1 METSDWDEWYHRV
14 TLSFCVW
21 LSAMPLFILDSQTM
35 THIISFI
42 SSFLT
47 HTPFFSHTGEF
58 LDIDLLSSEVTSVL
72 RGRRWTVRPLL
83 WVYCLLAK
91 HTNTHT
97 QNHTHKANS
106 QPYSCKREGL
116 QADAHICW
124 SGLCCAKAS
133 SKHITPR
140 ATQSWL

>member
-1 METSDWDEWYHRV
+1 MNGITESLC
-14 TLSFCVW
+14 LSVYGYLQC
-21 LSAMPLFILDSQTM
+21 LCLYSDSQTM
-35 THIISFI
+35 TQIISFI

-97 QNHTHKANS
+97 KSHTQGQLTAV
-106 QPYSCKREGL
+106 QLQEG
-116 QADAHICW
+116 
-124 SGLCCAKAS
+124 GLAGRCT
-133 SKHITPR
+133 HLLER
-140 ATQSWL
+140 AVLC

>member
-1 METSDWDEWYHRV
+1 MNGITESLC
-14 TLSFCVW
+14 LSVYGYLQC
-21 LSAMPLFILDSQTM
+21 LCLYSDSQTM

-72 RGRRWTVRPLL
+72 RGKRWTVRPLL
-83 WVYCLLAK
+83 WVYCLLAPSPS
-91 HTNTHT
+91 TQTHT

-140 ATQSWL
+140 ATQS